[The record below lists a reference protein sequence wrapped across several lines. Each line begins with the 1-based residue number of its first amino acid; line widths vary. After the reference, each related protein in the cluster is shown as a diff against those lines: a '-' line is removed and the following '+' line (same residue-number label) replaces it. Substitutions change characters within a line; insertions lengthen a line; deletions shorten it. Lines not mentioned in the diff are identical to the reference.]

1 MKTTLVIFSG
11 LPGTGKTALAN
22 LAASTLKMP
31 LLRIDDIVASIPNAM
46 RIHANPF
53 WDDMIGILLS
63 LVGAQLE
70 LGISVMVDSVF
81 MGADRMQAHEL
92 AIRNEAAF
100 RPIHTYV
107 SDEAIWRERVTCRAE
122 ASPPEDNVAT
132 WETIQ
137 EQRKAF
143 WPWKEG
149 SALFVDA
156 IYPVE
161 SNLERVVE
169 YITAAD
175 VELKPL

>member
-11 LPGTGKTALAN
+11 LPGTGKTALAK
-22 LAASTLKMP
+22 LAAATLKMP
-31 LLRIDDIVASIPNAM
+31 LLRIDDIVAAIPDRM
-46 RIHANPF
+46 RIHADPF
-53 WDDMIGILLS
+53 WDDLIGILLS

-70 LGISVMVDSVF
+70 LGIGVIVDSVF
-81 MGADRMQAHEL
+81 MGADRMQAYNL
-92 AIRNEAAF
+92 AMRNKAAF
-100 RPIHTYV
+100 RPIYTYI
-107 SDEAIWRERVTCRAE
+107 SDETVWRERVTCRAE
-122 ASPPEDNVAT
+122 ASRPEDKVAT
-132 WETIQ
+132 WETIR

-156 IYPVE
+156 IHPVE

-169 YITAAD
+169 FITTAA